1 MTLLSATYYIPL
13 AKTLGLI
20 SMTLGLISMTACV
33 SNALYFVDSGG
44 PAWGERNLCAAWGER
59 NLCAGL
65 NFP

>member
-20 SMTLGLISMTACV
+20 SMTACV
-33 SNALYFVDSGG
+33 NNALYFVDSGG
-44 PAWGERNLCAAWGER
+44 PAWGERNLCA
-59 NLCAGL
+59 GL